1 MLPRS
6 PPCSPRFSRLCLL
19 QLEGAELGGDLL
31 GALAQLRDE
40 LRPPFTKPSRIP
52 GMACASA
59 FSFMP
64 QAYCYEK
71 APCSSAGFL
80 FALRSDL
87 AGCDRVAEAQSGAA
101 LKLAKPIR
109 ALGCI
114 LLIVGSAFILG
125 GQIQVYRK
133 HGFNEFQQITSWGN
147 LPYYCAA
154 GAVLLPGATLIALG
168 QWLVARRRRRRRL
181 HSYLLRR

>member
-1 MLPRS
+1 
-6 PPCSPRFSRLCLL
+6 
-19 QLEGAELGGDLL
+19 
-31 GALAQLRDE
+31 
-40 LRPPFTKPSRIP
+40 
-52 GMACASA
+52 MACASA